1 MGVVVVGMEDEVG
14 VVVEVEVG
22 VVVVGMEDEV
32 GVVVVGMEDEVV
44 VDVGVVVGCDCDGGG
59 CGWWCWSILMGF
71 AVG

>member
-1 MGVVVVGMEDEVG
+1 M
-14 VVVEVEVG
+14 
-22 VVVVGMEDEV
+22 EV

-71 AVG
+71 AVGC

>member
-1 MGVVVVGMEDEVG
+1 M
-14 VVVEVEVG
+14 EVG

-44 VDVGVVVGCDCDGGG
+44 VVVVEVGVVVGCDCDGGC

-71 AVG
+71 AVGC

>member
-14 VVVEVEVG
+14 VVEVEVG

-32 GVVVVGMEDEVV
+32 EVVVVVE
-44 VDVGVVVGCDCDGGG
+44 VGVVVGCDCDGGG

-71 AVG
+71 AVGC